1 MLRNLPLS
9 RLEIIQIALIV
20 TGIVLL
26 LIGANLEASWMINL
40 ALLLAGAGILSSGV
54 DTLIVNRVG
63 FWSHVSQD
71 LYGSGVRAVL
81 TGVLLSLVG
90 IWIWTFALIRLLGLE
105 QRAGA
110 YLAAHPAVTLL
121 NISLFLFLLA
131 AFAFL
136 RLEGWSASF
145 QNVLRALPLLFAGVI
160 LLLIAVTL
168 MAFGLYTLFVPT
180 TFTF

>member
-1 MLRNLPLS
+1 MLRNLQLS

-20 TGIVLL
+20 LGIVLL
-26 LIGANLEASWMINL
+26 LIGANLDAPWMINL
-40 ALLLAGAGILSSGV
+40 GLLLAGAGILSSGV

-90 IWIWTFALIRLLGLE
+90 IWIWIFALIRLLGLD

-110 YLAAHPAVTLL
+110 YLASHPAIVLF
-121 NISLFLFLLA
+121 NAALFLFLLA
-131 AFAFL
+131 AFAIL

-145 QNVLRALPLLFAGVI
+145 QNVLRALPLLFVGVI
-160 LLLIAVTL
+160 LLLIAVVL
-168 MAFGLYTLFVPT
+168 LAFGLYALFVPT
-180 TFTF
+180 GSTY